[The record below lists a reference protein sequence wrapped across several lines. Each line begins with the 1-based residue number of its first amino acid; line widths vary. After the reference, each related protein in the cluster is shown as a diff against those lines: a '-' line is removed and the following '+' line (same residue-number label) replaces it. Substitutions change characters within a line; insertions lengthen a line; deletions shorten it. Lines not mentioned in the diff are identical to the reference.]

1 MSYTFQKPA
10 RPVSRVFVHCSAS
23 DNPAHDN
30 VATMDAWHK
39 ERGWSGVGYHFFI
52 RKDGTLE
59 IGRDLAKIPAAQED
73 NNAGTIAICLH
84 GLDVG
89 KFTEAQ
95 FATLKGLCYQIKSAY
110 QGLVTFH
117 GHCEVA
123 AKSCPVYDYHDILN
137 LDRRGMLQGYAA
149 FADLAKKLEVP
160 SLEGHGI
167 EVLETKVM
175 SLKIG
180 HTGELVKAMQ
190 AALNRLGYFTG
201 AIDGQF
207 GPRTRAAVMAFQA
220 DNHLIADGIFGAL
233 SREVL
238 AAAKPREVAP
248 KRAMATL
255 ASLSAGGS
263 RIASA
268 SIANAIVGTVVGGG
282 GALAVVDQLTGAV
295 SQVTGQADAI
305 QKLFADHGLIGGGVI
320 LAAGI
325 FIAWQS
331 WRAGQARVEDHRT
344 GKTA

>member
-10 RPVSRVFVHCSAS
+10 RPVSRIFVHCSAS

-30 VATMDAWHK
+30 EATMDAWHK
-39 ERGWSGVGYHFFI
+39 ERGWSGDGYHFFI
-52 RKDGTLE
+52 RKGGMLE
-59 IGRDLAKIPAAQED
+59 IGRDLAKIPAAQEG

-84 GLDVG
+84 GLDAS

-95 FATLKGLCYQIKSAY
+95 LATLKGLCHQINATY
-110 QGLVTFH
+110 RGTVTFH
-117 GHCEVA
+117 GHCEVS
-123 AKSCPVYDYHDILN
+123 AKSCPVFDYRDV
-137 LDRRGMLQGYAA
+137 LDLDSRGRLPVA
-149 FADLAKKLEVP
+149 FAGPVQKLEVP
-160 SLEGHGI
+160 SLEGQGI
-167 EVLETKVM
+167 EVLETKVA

-268 SIANAIVGTVVGGG
+268 SIANAIVGTLVGGG

-295 SQVTGQADAI
+295 SQVTGQTDAI